1 MNIKIYPAALTGTIP
16 AIASK
21 SAAHRALICAALGDS
36 PCAVRLP
43 ESCNDIEATISCL
56 KSLGAKTEPNG
67 NCVTVIP
74 IKPNNSS
81 VTLDCG
87 ESGSTLRFLL
97 PVAAALG
104 MNARFTGAGRLPQRP
119 LSPLKEQLA
128 CHGITTAQ
136 NAVSGEIIS
145 LSGQLASGEYSLS
158 GSVSSQFITG
168 LLFAL
173 PMLDGDSRI
182 TLTSP
187 LQSAGYVDMT
197 IEMLEAFGVGVD
209 LAQSSLFIKGGQKYV
224 SPKELDVEGDWS
236 NAAFWLV
243 AGVLGGNIRVKGLS
257 LSSAQGDRKI
267 IDILRQMGAD
277 ITFDGEILR
286 AGKSRLRATDI
297 DASDI
302 PDLVPVLA
310 VAASVA
316 QGTTTIYNAGR
327 LRMKESDRIKTTC
340 EMIKSVGGEIA
351 EKADSLV
358 IRGRPQLDGGICDSF
373 NDHRIA
379 MSLAAASAACAGP
392 VVIENAQAVN
402 KSFPS
407 FFEDFRVLG
416 GNVQV
421 QN

>member
-197 IEMLEAFGVGVD
+197 IEM
-209 LAQSSLFIKGGQKYV
+209 
-224 SPKELDVEGDWS
+224 
-236 NAAFWLV
+236 
-243 AGVLGGNIRVKGLS
+243 IR
-257 LSSAQGDRKI
+257 
-267 IDILRQMGAD
+267 
-277 ITFDGEILR
+277 
-286 AGKSRLRATDI
+286 
-297 DASDI
+297 
-302 PDLVPVLA
+302 
-310 VAASVA
+310 
-316 QGTTTIYNAGR
+316 
-327 LRMKESDRIKTTC
+327 
-340 EMIKSVGGEIA
+340 
-351 EKADSLV
+351 
-358 IRGRPQLDGGICDSF
+358 RGR
-373 NDHRIA
+373 
-379 MSLAAASAACAGP
+379 
-392 VVIENAQAVN
+392 
-402 KSFPS
+402 
-407 FFEDFRVLG
+407 
-416 GNVQV
+416 
-421 QN
+421 